1 MIVLYG
7 AGTTGRVIVR
17 RLKEQDKPLP
27 VLVDSDTSKHGTM
40 MEGVEVIAP
49 AVAQQLYPDATWIA
63 SAIVPEYHQ
72 RICEEIERMGVKTI
86 PVWGFLPQRTTPPPH
101 NVALQL
107 LAMVVHDK
115 ESYDELCDQIDLRR
129 NPQHHQQRPPSD
141 IKDIYFPDFITHRD
155 DEHYVDCG
163 AADGDTVKEF
173 VKRWEK
179 WDTIITFEP
188 DPANYN
194 KLWKAVGSPEGKIT
208 HLGFAVSDFDGYTKF
223 VATGDY
229 SAHLGNGEKYVRV
242 TTLDK
247 MCGLTSPTYIKMDIE
262 GSEPAALWGARR
274 ILKEHSPV
282 LAICAYHESSH
293 LWEIPLLVHALQPEY
308 GLFFRRYAQ
317 GSFEIVWY
325 AIPPERVK
333 R

>member
-63 SAIVPEYHQ
+63 SAIIPEYHKQ
-72 RICEEIERMGVKTI
+72 ICEEIERMGVKTI

-101 NVALQL
+101 NVALEL
-107 LAMVVHDK
+107 LAMVADDK
-115 ESYDELCDQIDLRR
+115 ESYEELCDQIDLRR
-129 NPQHHQQRPPSD
+129 NPQTHQQRPPSD
-141 IKDIYFPDFITHRD
+141 IKEIYFPEFIARWKG
-155 DEHYVDCG
+155 EVFIDCG
-163 AADGDTVKEF
+163 AADGDTIAEF
-173 VKRWEK
+173 QKRW
-179 WDTIITFEP
+179 DTWRHIVAFEP
-188 DPANYN
+188 DQRNYN
-194 KLWKAVGSPEGKIT
+194 ALWKNTGSPEGKIT
-208 HLGFAVSDFDGYTKF
+208 HLRFAVSDYDGDSGFT
-223 VATGDY
+223 ATGDY
-229 SAHLGNGEKYVRV
+229 SAHLGEGAKVRV
-242 TTLDK
+242 CKLDQIL
-247 MCGLTSPTYIKMDIE
+247 GDIVPTYIKMDIE
-262 GSEPAALWGARR
+262 GSELAALWGARR

-293 LWEIPLLVHALQPEY
+293 LWEIPLLIHALQPEY
-308 GLFFRRYAQ
+308 ELFFRRYAQ

-325 AIPPERVK
+325 AVPHERLK